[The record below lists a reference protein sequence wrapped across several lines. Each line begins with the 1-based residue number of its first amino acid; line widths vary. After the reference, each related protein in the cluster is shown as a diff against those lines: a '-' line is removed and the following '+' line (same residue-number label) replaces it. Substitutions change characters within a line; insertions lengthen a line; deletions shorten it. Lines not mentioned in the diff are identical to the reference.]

1 MNDARGDSPCI
12 DVCRIDEKTGWCE
25 GCLRTIDE
33 IATWGALD
41 PATRRDILD
50 RLPERWNQ
58 VVGPVRE
65 SRR

>member
-33 IATWGALD
+33 IAAWSALD
-41 PATRRDILD
+41 AATRRDILD
-50 RLPERWNQ
+50 RLPERWSR
-58 VVGPVRE
+58 VVGPARE
-65 SRR
+65 GRQ